1 MTCPKQSLCFVPS
14 AFRAVA
20 NLTWILADSDFTVC
34 SSVCSA
40 GSICNFIFWLWIY
53 VTWHSAPVH
62 FWENSV
68 EKLCE
73 LFSNS
78 VQMLQVFWGC
88 FFCMCRWR
96 GLGRSVVLSKSSIW
110 GAFYKGTTGNFH
122 LVPIQLLQFSPA
134 VEWQLHLCLMAM
146 TCHVPLMSFFF
157 CTFFL
162 FLYADPATV
171 SYITPKYDFE

>member
-1 MTCPKQSLCFVPS
+1 MTCSKQSLCFVPS

-40 GSICNFIFWLWIY
+40 GSMCNFIFWLWIY

-78 VQMLQVFWGC
+78 VQMFFGVVFFVCVDDVDWEEVWSSARARYEEHFIKELQGTFIL
-88 FFCMCRWR
+88 CRFN
-96 GLGRSVVLSKSSIW
+96 SCSS
-110 GAFYKGTTGNFH
+110 
-122 LVPIQLLQFSPA
+122 LQLLNDSSTCVWWPWP
-134 VEWQLHLCLMAM
+134 VMSLLCHFFAL
-146 TCHVPLMSFFF
+146 FFF
-157 CTFFL
+157 FSMLILPQYLT
-162 FLYADPATV
+162 
-171 SYITPKYDFE
+171 